1 MINTCLPKVEQAVVN
16 LAPDLADA
24 LLQLADIA
32 DRLLVDF
39 VQQYGLN
46 PGNENTAITLLNDS
60 IRDLQTAIQELANN
74 TDDPLDNLVLV
85 AILNQTILDNS
96 GDPLLAGPATLP
108 SGAPATAPFPSRTF
122 NGDPDLGPLINEIG
136 DLVGVDPSILTALTQ
151 LTESPIREYVSETID
166 NPIVPGGDIIDR
178 TLSEIENNT
187 DCVALNAIAQS
198 NLEAIAELIEDIT
211 EHCGEL
217 AGSGA
222 PGGGCDP
229 LPLGLIIPYGG
240 TPAVDTPKCYL
251 PCDGASYSTT
261 GDYKALFEVIGYN
274 FGGSGDTFK
283 VPDMRSRFPLGVSSS
298 EVKED
303 DEYVN
308 TEDLVTDAAAAT
320 LGGKGGREK
329 RGISVQ
335 KDAFEA
341 STLLGNFI
349 KANKDLAGT
358 EILLT
363 GTAQFE
369 TSVDSEEVLMKGTDR
384 QIATIKFVKTAD
396 DINWDED
403 DSESDVDEA
412 FVKVAKE
419 IKTLPPYL
427 AVHYVIK
434 AKK

>member
-24 LLQLADIA
+24 LLQLADLA
-32 DRLLVDF
+32 DSLLVDF
-39 VQQYGLN
+39 VDKYGLD
-46 PGNENTAITLLNDS
+46 PGLEDTAITALNDT
-60 IRDLQTAIQELANN
+60 IRDLQTVVQELANSI
-74 TDDPLDNLVLV
+74 DDPLDNLILV
-85 AILNQTILDNS
+85 VTLNETIS
-96 GDPLLAGPATLP
+96 DP
-108 SGAPATAPFPSRTF
+108 
-122 NGDPDLGPLINEIG
+122 NIGPLVEAISNI
-136 DLVGVDPSILTALTQ
+136 VNVDPEILTALTE

-274 FGGSGDTFK
+274 FGGSGSTFK

-303 DEYVN
+303 SDYDSDS
-308 TEDLVTDAAAAT
+308 TIDDLVTDAAAASI
-320 LGGKGGREK
+320 GGKGGREK
-329 RGISVQ
+329 RNVNEAGDKFDDTVHGNLIINTGDSGTSTTTSVDGEQ
-335 KDAFEA
+335 
-341 STLLGNFI
+341 
-349 KANKDLAGT
+349 
-358 EILLT
+358 LT
-363 GTAQFE
+363 GT
-369 TSVDSEEVLMKGTDR
+369 DLGTN
-384 QIATIKFVKTAD
+384 D
-396 DINWDED
+396 D
-403 DSESDVDEA
+403 VYR
-412 FVKVAKE
+412 